1 MREWCKT
8 IFCSLLDWYPLY
20 KTVYYAL
27 IFDVYRS
34 CFKSD
39 FDSKVLTNA
48 KKTIKTELK
57 LLGIHLSQEK
67 LCYGSLFLILLVF
80 NRWVKHPK
88 DRIAFNY
95 DFDNRYLFK
104 VTFF

>member
-8 IFCSLLDWYPLY
+8 IFCSLLNWYPLY

-48 KKTIKTELK
+48 KKTIKTELYNFDFK
-57 LLGIHLSQEK
+57 RHSVLYFQCMRMVRQQKNIQV
-67 LCYGSLFLILLVF
+67 SL
-80 NRWVKHPK
+80 K
-88 DRIAFNY
+88 
-95 DFDNRYLFK
+95 
-104 VTFF
+104 